1 MTKKE
6 NSSKAKVSE
15 KEEKKAKE
23 EVKQE
28 KDFEDMTVEEQV
40 EFLEESLE
48 KTKDKDIKKII
59 LDYLNNCKDKDEI
72 CELINEFIQEDDE

>member
-1 MTKKE
+1 MTKKD

-15 KEEKKAKE
+15 KKEQEAKE

-40 EFLEESLE
+40 EFLEESLGKSIAE
-48 KTKDKDIKKII
+48 A
-59 LDYLNNCKDKDEI
+59 E
-72 CELINEFIQEDDE
+72 